1 MIQAVHIR
9 TESKFFISSLNIT
22 VQMTQQQHCNF
33 PLKSA
38 RRLSTLHK
46 CQLRFNPNFEATSV
60 RADSPYR
67 ILPKPS
73 GSTGMEKPRH
83 WVMLRD

>member
-9 TESKFFISSLNIT
+9 TESKFFISSLEYDHPDDSAT
-22 VQMTQQQHCNF
+22 ALQLSAEVSETPQH
-33 PLKSA
+33 PS
-38 RRLSTLHK
+38 K
-46 CQLRFNPNFEATSV
+46 CQLRFNPNFEATSM